1 MHPVNVL
8 VIQPIRDGELA
19 HIARVDARL
28 QLMDARGWFD
38 DEIRDTWPH
47 WTVQRYL
54 GNRPCPPSTRVER
67 DGLLAQAEV
76 IVGG

>member
-1 MHPVNVL
+1 MHTVNVL
-8 VIQPIRDGELA
+8 VIQPIIDEELA
-19 HIARVDARL
+19 QIARVDARL
-28 QLMDARGWFD
+28 HLIDARGWFD
-38 DEIRDTWPH
+38 DEIRHTWPQ